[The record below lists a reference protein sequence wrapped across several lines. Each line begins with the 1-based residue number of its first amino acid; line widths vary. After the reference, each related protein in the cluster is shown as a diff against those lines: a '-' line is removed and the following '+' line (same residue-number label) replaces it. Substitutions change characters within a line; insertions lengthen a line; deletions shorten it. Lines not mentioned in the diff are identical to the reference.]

1 LNQEKLLS
9 QPRKLDNKSFELPND
24 LPLTS
29 EADLRLKEFLD
40 SKESQEFMKNLHVSK
55 DKLRRFIEK
64 QANWIASQ
72 SKRKVDAEDIE
83 EAWDTVIQK
92 GDLGVWPNELRKQI
106 EKE

>member
-1 LNQEKLLS
+1 LS
-9 QPRKLDNKSFELPND
+9 QPRKLGNNSLESPKD

-29 EADLRLKEFLD
+29 EADLRLKKLLD
-40 SKESQEFMKNLHVSK
+40 SKESQEFMKNICVPR

-64 QANWIASQ
+64 EANWIASQ
-72 SKRKVDAEDIE
+72 TKRKVDVEDVE
-83 EAWDTVIQK
+83 EAWDTVVRK

>member
-1 LNQEKLLS
+1 MSRLKKLGNR
-9 QPRKLDNKSFELPND
+9 PFESSKD

-29 EADLRLKEFLD
+29 EADLRLREFLN
-40 SKESQEFMKNLHVSK
+40 SKESQKFMKNIRASK
-55 DKLRRFIEK
+55 NRLRRFIEK

-72 SKRKVDAEDIE
+72 TKRKVDLEDIE
-83 EAWDTVIQK
+83 EAWDTVIRK

>member
-1 LNQEKLLS
+1 LS
-9 QPRKLDNKSFELPND
+9 QPRKLENKSLESLKD
-24 LPLTS
+24 LPLS
-29 EADLRLKEFLD
+29 DADLRLKALLD
-40 SKESQEFMKNLHVSK
+40 SKESREFMKNICVSK

-72 SKRKVDAEDIE
+72 TKRKVDVEDVE
-83 EAWDTVIQK
+83 EAWDTVVRK